1 MKDPAFHQRALGA
14 IIGSAVGDA
23 LGARFEFG
31 PAGAYSKKFPEPIV
45 GGIGEMIG
53 GGGFHWEPGEFTD
66 DTQMA
71 IVQAE
76 SILACGGIDGSDLFS
91 RFKLWADEAKDV
103 GTQTS
108 AVLRSKLDWN
118 EAALED
124 FRRNPNGSA
133 GNGSLMRATPT
144 AVHFALASEAES
156 IEAAH
161 QASLVTHG
169 DPAAGWGTALF
180 HVMIRAALHGDDPFA
195 ALDSSLKALPPEQH
209 RYVEMLDAGWQPSQA
224 EFPNGTVWT
233 CLAQAVWAVRTHRT
247 SFPDAVTTA
256 IDLGGDTDT
265 VAAVTGG
272 LAGAVHG
279 IQNIPSRWTTYLHGH
294 VITPEGRRTYRTEDL
309 QRLTARLLGH
319 GAAPDTELGPRQGPK
334 EISPGLFAADLGA
347 AGDVSKDSAVMSL
360 CRVGDLFAQHPV
372 RREVYLIDKD
382 EDHNQALA
390 SVVDDTVKTI
400 DAWLSEGRTVVVH
413 CHGGA
418 SRTGLV
424 LRAWLMRKHKWPETK
439 ATSFLKDVWPVLGE
453 WNDSFTTFLR
463 ERWR

>member
-1 MKDPAFHQRALGA
+1 MNNLAFRQRALGA

-31 PAGAYSKKFPEPIV
+31 PAGAYSKQFPEPFV

-53 GGGFHWEPGEFTD
+53 GGHFHWEPGEFTD
-66 DTQMA
+66 DTQMG

-91 RFKLWADEAKDV
+91 RFKLWADGAKDV

-108 AVLRSKLDWN
+108 AVLRSQLDWN
-118 EAALED
+118 EAALEY
-124 FRRNPNGSA
+124 FRRNPNNSA

-144 AVHFALASEAES
+144 AVHFAHASEAES

-224 EFPNGTVWT
+224 KLRNVTVWT

-247 SFPDAVTTA
+247 SFAEAVTTA

-272 LAGAVHG
+272 LAGALQG
-279 IQNIPSRWTTYLHGH
+279 IQNIPSRWTTYVHGRLT
-294 VITPEGRRTYRTEDL
+294 TPQGRRIYRAWDL
-309 QRLTARLLGH
+309 QLLTARILGD
-319 GAAPDTELGPRQGPK
+319 GAASDTELGPRQGPT

-347 AGDVSKDSAVMSL
+347 AGHVAKDSAVMSL
-360 CRVGDLFAQHPV
+360 CRVGDRFADHPV
-372 RREVYLIDKD
+372 RREVYLIDND
-382 EDHNQALA
+382 ENHNLALA

-424 LRAWLMRKHKWPETK
+424 LRAWLMRKYKWPETE
-439 ATSFLKDVWPVLGE
+439 ATSFLKKRWPVLGE
-453 WNDSFTTFLR
+453 WNDSFTAFLR

>member
-1 MKDPAFHQRALGA
+1 MNNLAFRQRALGA
-14 IIGSAVGDA
+14 ILGSAVGDA

-31 PAGAYSKKFPEPIV
+31 PAGEYSKQFPDPIV

-76 SILACGGIDGSDLFS
+76 SILACGGIDGADLFN
-91 RFKLWADEAKDV
+91 RFKLWADDARDV

-118 EAALED
+118 EAALEY
-124 FRRNPNGSA
+124 FRRHPNNSA

-144 AVHFALASEAES
+144 AVRFARASEAES

-161 QASLVTHG
+161 QASFVTHG

-209 RYVEMLDAGWQPSQA
+209 RYVEMLDAGWQPSQT

-247 SFPDAVTTA
+247 SF
-256 IDLGGDTDT
+256 
-265 VAAVTGG
+265 
-272 LAGAVHG
+272 AGRRDSSDR
-279 IQNIPSRWTTYLHGH
+279 SRW
-294 VITPEGRRTYRTEDL
+294 
-309 QRLTARLLGH
+309 
-319 GAAPDTELGPRQGPK
+319 
-334 EISPGLFAADLGA
+334 
-347 AGDVSKDSAVMSL
+347 
-360 CRVGDLFAQHPV
+360 
-372 RREVYLIDKD
+372 
-382 EDHNQALA
+382 
-390 SVVDDTVKTI
+390 
-400 DAWLSEGRTVVVH
+400 
-413 CHGGA
+413 
-418 SRTGLV
+418 
-424 LRAWLMRKHKWPETK
+424 
-439 ATSFLKDVWPVLGE
+439 
-453 WNDSFTTFLR
+453 
-463 ERWR
+463 